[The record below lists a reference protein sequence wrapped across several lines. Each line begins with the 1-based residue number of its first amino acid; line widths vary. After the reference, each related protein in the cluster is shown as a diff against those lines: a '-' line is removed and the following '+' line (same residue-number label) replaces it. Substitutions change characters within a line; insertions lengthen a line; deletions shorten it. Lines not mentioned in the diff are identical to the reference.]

1 MCPRTNHRA
10 SDDIDGYDDAPG
22 YAGFESIFG
31 LFPPGGCEACKY
43 RPPFDVSVDITDA
56 LRTSNLRR
64 DDAVLKVSQALTHSL
79 LARRTLTCFTR
90 P

>member
-1 MCPRTNHRA
+1 MEASDLSLASWQPP

-64 DDAVLKVSQALTHSL
+64 DDAVLKVSQ
-79 LARRTLTCFTR
+79 TLTAGASNV
-90 P
+90 